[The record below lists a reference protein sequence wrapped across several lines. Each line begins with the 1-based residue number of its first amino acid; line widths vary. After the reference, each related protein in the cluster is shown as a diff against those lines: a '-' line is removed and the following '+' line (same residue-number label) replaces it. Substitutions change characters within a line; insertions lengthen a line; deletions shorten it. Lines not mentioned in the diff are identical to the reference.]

1 LIDSNFIKNSAIN
14 ITNVSRETLI
24 ELDDYAKSI
33 ISKNKEIN
41 LISSSTE
48 KSINKRHLIDSAQT
62 IDFIDNIEINTC
74 TDLGSG
80 AGLPGIVL
88 GILMKRKKPQFKVI
102 FYEKSFHKSKF
113 LIDMSKKF
121 NLNTE
126 IHQKN
131 IFDEKNLSTDVIIS
145 RAFKPLPIIFE
156 IAERNFKRFKFII
169 LFLGK
174 SGKKIL
180 NDALKYWK
188 FDYEEKKSLTN
199 QESMVIK
206 ISNLRKK
213 MDRKIISN
221 VNKKSRIRKIAPM
234 IKISNLQKKNG

>member
-1 LIDSNFIKNSAIN
+1 MIDSNFIKNTGIN
-14 ITNVSRETLI
+14 ISNVSRETLK
-24 ELDDYAKSI
+24 ELDEYGSNI
-33 ISKNKEIN
+33 ILKNKHIN

-48 KSINKRHLIDSAQT
+48 KSLNTRHIIDSAQT

-88 GILMKRKKPQFKVI
+88 AILMKHKKPEFKVI

-113 LIDMSKKF
+113 LVEMSKKF
-121 NLNTE
+121 KLNTE
-126 IHQKN
+126 VHQKN
-131 IFDEKNLSTDVIIS
+131 IFEEKNLSTDVIIA

-156 IAERNFKRFKFII
+156 IAKKNFKSFKFIV

-174 SGKKIL
+174 TGKKIL
-180 NDALKYWK
+180 NEALMHWE

-199 QESMVIK
+199 PESIVIK
-206 ISNLRKK
+206 VSNLRKK
-213 MDRKIISN
+213 
-221 VNKKSRIRKIAPM
+221 
-234 IKISNLQKKNG
+234 NG